1 MSREL
6 LLQELKRWFSFPPDR
21 PTEADL
27 DAILTNA
34 ATFEVAQQKPP
45 TYADVDRIVRD
56 VVIGTRVNR
65 YDGLN
70 FQDVNVLLAML
81 RVQAQT
87 KK

>member
-6 LLQELKRWFSFPPDR
+6 LLQELKRWFSFPPDH

-81 RVQAQT
+81 RMQAQT